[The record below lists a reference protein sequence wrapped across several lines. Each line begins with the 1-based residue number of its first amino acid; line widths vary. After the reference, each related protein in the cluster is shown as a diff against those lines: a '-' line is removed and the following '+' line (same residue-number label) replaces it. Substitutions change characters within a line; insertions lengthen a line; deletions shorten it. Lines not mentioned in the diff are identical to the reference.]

1 MIEIALTL
9 KEPPPLRVD
18 MRGIA
23 PLALAGASAET
34 IAQQRV
40 WHGSERLALADLF
53 TIKLGERRESAPTL
67 RLVGNLARFD
77 RIGWA
82 MDGGRVEVDGDAGD
96 YLGALMTSGA
106 IHCRGDT
113 GMFAACEMAGGRVL
127 IDGNVG
133 DFAAATQPGSMDGMR
148 GGELIVRGDAGDRL
162 GDRMRRGLLAVLGNA
177 GDFAASRLVAGT
189 IAVGGSLGAHP
200 AFGMR
205 RGTLLLAQ
213 VQPQLTSTFVATM
226 HDISVYWHLLARQV
240 SACGGPFERLGAR
253 LPRRLVGDLAV
264 DGKGEV
270 LCFA

>member
-1 MIEIALTL
+1 VIEIVLTL

-18 MRGIA
+18 MRDVA
-23 PLALAGASAET
+23 PLALAGASVEA
-34 IAQQRV
+34 IAQQTV
-40 WHGSERLALADLF
+40 WHGSERLALADIF
-53 TIKLGERRESAPTL
+53 TVKHHERRESVPTVRML
-67 RLVGNLARFD
+67 GNLARFD

-82 MDGGRVEVDGDAGD
+82 MEGGRIEIDGDAGD

-106 IHCRGDT
+106 IHCSGDA
-113 GMFAACEMAGGRVL
+113 GMFAACEMAGGRIE
-127 IDGNVG
+127 IDGSVG
-133 DFAAATQPGSMDGMR
+133 DFAAAAQPGSMDGMR
-148 GGELIVRGDAGDRL
+148 GGALIVRGNAGDRS

-189 IAVGGSLGAHP
+189 IAVGGALGAHP

-213 VQPQLTSTFVATM
+213 VQPQLTSTFVPSV

-240 SACGGPFERLGAR
+240 SACGGPFEGLGAR

-270 LCFA
+270 LCFG

>member
-1 MIEIALTL
+1 VIEITLTL
-9 KEPPPLRVD
+9 KAPPRLRID

-23 PLALAGASAET
+23 PLPLATASTEA
-34 IAQQRV
+34 IGQQTV
-40 WHGSERLALADLF
+40 WHGNESVALVDLF
-53 TIKLGERRESAPTL
+53 TVRKSERRENAPTL
-67 RLVGNLARFD
+67 RLVGDLARFD

-82 MDGGRVEVDGDAGD
+82 IDGGRIEIDGNAGD

-106 IHCRGDT
+106 IHCSGDA
-113 GMFAACEMAGGRVL
+113 GMFAACEMAGGRLQVE
-127 IDGNVG
+127 GNVG
-133 DFAAATQPGSMDGMR
+133 DFAGATQPGSMEGMR
-148 GGELIVRGDAGDRL
+148 GGEFIVKGNAGERL

-189 IAVGGSLGAHP
+189 IAIGGSVGAHP

-213 VQPQLTSTFVATM
+213 VQPPPRATFVTSV
-226 HDISVYWHLLARQV
+226 HDISVYWHLLARHV
-240 SACGGPFERLGAR
+240 AGCGGPFEGIGAR

-270 LCFA
+270 LSFG

>member
-1 MIEIALTL
+1 VIEIALTL
-9 KEPPPLRVD
+9 KATPSLRVD

-23 PLALAGASAET
+23 PLSLAAANPDSIGQHT
-34 IAQQRV
+34 V
-40 WHGSERLALADLF
+40 WHGNERVALADLF
-53 TIKLGERRESAPTL
+53 AIKVRERKEPAPTL
-67 RLVGNLARFD
+67 RLVGDLSRFD

-82 MDGGRVEVDGDAGD
+82 MDGGRIEIEGDAGD
-96 YLGALMTSGA
+96 YLGALMTTGE
-106 IHCRGDT
+106 IHCTRDG
-113 GMFAACEMAGGRVL
+113 GMFAGCEMAGGGMLVE
-127 IDGNVG
+127 GSVG
-133 DFAAATQPGSMDGMR
+133 DFAAATQPGSMEGMR
-148 GGELIVRGDAGDRL
+148 GGALIVRGNAGERL

-189 IAVGGSLGAHP
+189 VAIGGSLGAHP

-213 VQPQLTSTFVATM
+213 VQPQLASTFVPSV
-226 HDISVYWHLLARQV
+226 HDISVYWHLLARQI
-240 SACGGPFERLGAR
+240 SACGGPFEGLGAR

>member
-1 MIEIALTL
+1 VIEIALAL
-9 KEPPPLRVD
+9 KAAPSLRVD

-23 PLALAGASAET
+23 PLSLAANPDS
-34 IAQQRV
+34 IAQHTV
-40 WHGSERLALADLF
+40 WHGNERVALADLF
-53 TIKLGERRESAPTL
+53 AIKVRERKESAPTL
-67 RLVGNLARFD
+67 RLVGDLARFD

-82 MDGGRVEVDGDAGD
+82 MEGGRIEIDGDAGD
-96 YLGALMTSGA
+96 YLGALMMTGE
-106 IHCRGDT
+106 IRCTGDA
-113 GMFAACEMAGGRVL
+113 GMFAACEMAGGKMLV
-127 IDGNVG
+127 DGSVG
-133 DFAAATQPGSMDGMR
+133 DFAAATQPGSMEGMR
-148 GGELIVRGDAGDRL
+148 GGAFIVRGNAGERL

-189 IAVGGSLGAHP
+189 IAIGGSLGAHP

-213 VQPQLTSTFVATM
+213 VQPQLTSTFVASV
-226 HDISVYWHLLARQV
+226 HDISVYWHLLARQI
-240 SACGGPFERLGAR
+240 SACGGPFEGLGPR

>member
-1 MIEIALTL
+1 VIEVALTL
-9 KEPPPLRVD
+9 KSAPPLRVD

-23 PLALAGASAET
+23 PLALAAANPDS
-34 IAQQRV
+34 IAQHTV
-40 WHGSERLALADLF
+40 WHGNERVALADLF
-53 TIKLGERRESAPTL
+53 AIKVRERKETAPTL
-67 RLVGNLARFD
+67 RLVGDLARFD
-77 RIGWA
+77 RIGSA
-82 MDGGRVEVDGDAGD
+82 MDGGLIEIDGDAGD
-96 YLGALMTSGA
+96 YLGALMTTGE
-106 IHCRGDT
+106 IHCSGDA
-113 GMFAACEMAGGRVL
+113 GMFAACEMAGGRMLVE
-127 IDGNVG
+127 GSVG
-133 DFAAATQPGSMDGMR
+133 DFAAATQPGSMEGMR
-148 GGELIVRGDAGDRL
+148 GGALIVRGNAGERL

-189 IAVGGSLGAHP
+189 IAIGGSLGAHP

-213 VQPQLTSTFVATM
+213 VQPQLTSTFVASV

-240 SACGGPFERLGAR
+240 SGCGGPFEGLGAR